1 MLTAPLT
8 VSPPRGRTA
17 RPPRSDGRRRR
28 DRALR
33 ASFASRDAGAPI
45 GAARRSRAYA
55 LPVSRL
61 ITPIGRTISV
71 RHRSFALRRTTHT
84 AGMAET
90 WAPSLNLRERGEG
103 RCRLTLVGL
112 THGDGDTL
120 QAAADDL
127 VARLLDIVAF
137 VRTAGFPVSADL
149 PAPDHRLM
157 HFVWQLC
164 ERVARGED
172 IRELVLRGPVSLT
185 SI

>member
-1 MLTAPLT
+1 
-8 VSPPRGRTA
+8 
-17 RPPRSDGRRRR
+17 
-28 DRALR
+28 
-33 ASFASRDAGAPI
+33 
-45 GAARRSRAYA
+45 
-55 LPVSRL
+55 
-61 ITPIGRTISV
+61 
-71 RHRSFALRRTTHT
+71 
-84 AGMAET
+84 MAET

-120 QAAADDL
+120 QAAADEL

-149 PAPDHRLM
+149 PAPDPRLM